1 MKSESWDRLVEL
13 RERFQEI
20 DRQLDELTQDSQRLP
35 SDMTKEEREELD
47 SLEREYSRLFREIMR
62 SSGNG

>member
-1 MKSESWDRLVEL
+1 MKSEPWERLVEL

-20 DRQLDELTQDSQRLP
+20 DLQLDELTQDSQRLA

-47 SLEREYSRLFREIMR
+47 LLEREYSRLFREIMR
-62 SSGNG
+62 SSGND